1 MPNYILNRLGQ
12 SAVVLVLVSLIGFMV
27 LNLAP
32 GGPMSQF
39 ALNPGMSQAEL
50 DRIAEQLGLKR
61 PLLVQYIDWFSHLF
75 VGDWGHS
82 FRDGR
87 PVLSVIAGHLPATLL
102 LMGTSTLLS
111 IVIGTWVGVLG
122 AVRRYSVFDTL
133 ATVGAMVALSIP
145 TFWFGLVAIFFFSLH
160 LGWLPAG
167 NMYTIGDQSLGDY
180 AIHLV
185 LPVLVLALV
194 NVAIWSRYMRSAT
207 LDVIDQDFVR
217 TARAKGVPYRLAA
230 TEPMVVPVGKTV
242 QLVITASDVIHA
254 VALPAFGLKTD
265 AVPGRI
271 NTTWFKAER
280 TGVFYGQCS
289 ALCGVD
295 HAFMPLEIRVVTQA
309 QFEQWIASKGGS
321 MTPKVAAPAAA
332 PAAAAPAPAA
342 DAATPVAAPVGATAD
357 QPVPAAA
364 SAAPAAQ

>member
-12 SAVVLVLVSLIGFMV
+12 SAVVLVLVSLIGFTV

-75 VGDWGHS
+75 VGDWGNS

-111 IVIGTWVGVLG
+111 IVIGSWVGVLG

-217 TARAKGVPYRLAA
+217 TARAKGVPYRRVLTHHVIRNALLPMITLAGLQIPTILGGA
-230 TEPMVVPVGKTV
+230 LVTETVFTWPGMGRLFLDSLGYSDYPVIMGILMFSAV
-242 QLVITASDVIHA
+242 LVLLGNLLADLLIG
-254 VALPAFGLKTD
+254 VADP
-265 AVPGRI
+265 
-271 NTTWFKAER
+271 
-280 TGVFYGQCS
+280 
-289 ALCGVD
+289 
-295 HAFMPLEIRVVTQA
+295 RVRLA
-309 QFEQWIASKGGS
+309 
-321 MTPKVAAPAAA
+321 
-332 PAAAAPAPAA
+332 
-342 DAATPVAAPVGATAD
+342 
-357 QPVPAAA
+357 
-364 SAAPAAQ
+364 